1 MTDEDIA
8 VKLADHENEIGSLKH
23 RMKDVEE
30 EHKALTELT
39 ASVRELASDQVH
51 LKTGVGEIKGDVK
64 SLMSIPGKRWDGLV
78 DKLLFAVAGAVLAW
92 IVAGG
97 PGL

>member
-1 MTDEDIA
+1 MTDEEIA
-8 VKLADHENEIGSLKH
+8 VKLTDHENEIGSLKH

-39 ASVRELASDQVH
+39 ASVRELRTDQGY
-51 LKTGVGEIKGDVK
+51 LKDDVGEIKEDVK
-64 SLMSIPGKRWDGLV
+64 SLMSVPAKRWEGLV
-78 DKLLFAVAGAVLAW
+78 DKLLFAVAGAVIAWLA
-92 IVAGG
+92 AGG